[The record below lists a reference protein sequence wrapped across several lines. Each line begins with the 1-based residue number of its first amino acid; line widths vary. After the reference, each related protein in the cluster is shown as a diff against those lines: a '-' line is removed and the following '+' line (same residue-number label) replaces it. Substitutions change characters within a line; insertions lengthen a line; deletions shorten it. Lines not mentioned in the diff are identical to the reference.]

1 MPFQLRQGTRDWF
14 RHIKGDF
21 DVKFDMYYFC
31 LIAGLLE
38 GEKRKV
44 SSDKTSELVS
54 NFPGPYREK
63 GRYIIALFL
72 SRELRSLGVNFSD
85 RETLHSQISR
95 LIDSR
100 ATSRLSSEGMRR
112 MNEYSY
118 GGLDVIKE
126 WFEEEP
132 QSLEEFLP
140 RYYRYLKDAEPE
152 NKLQHEQTDSRI
164 EESRVSIASLDD
176 DTWVDT

>member
-1 MPFQLRQGTRDWF
+1 MPFELRQGTRDWF
-14 RHIKGDF
+14 THIKGDL

-44 SSDKTSELVS
+44 DSDKTSDLVS
-54 NFPGPYREK
+54 NFPGPYQEK
-63 GRYIIALFL
+63 GRFIVALFL
-72 SRELRSLGVNFSD
+72 SRELRSLRVDLSE
-85 RETLHSQISR
+85 RETLHNQISR
-95 LIDSR
+95 LVDSL
-100 ATSRLSSEGMRR
+100 APSRLSSEGMRR

-118 GGLDVIKE
+118 GGLDVLKE

-140 RYYRYLKDAEPE
+140 RYHKYLKKAESE
-152 NKLQHEQTDSRI
+152 AEFVSAQTDPQLERSRA
-164 EESRVSIASLDD
+164 EIASLDD
-176 DTWVDT
+176 DNWIGT

>member
-14 RHIKGDF
+14 THIEGDL

-38 GEKRKV
+38 GEKRNV
-44 SSDKTSELVS
+44 ASDKTSELVS

-63 GRYIIALFL
+63 GRFIVALFL
-72 SRELRSLGVNFSD
+72 GRELRSLGVNFSE
-85 RETLHSQISR
+85 RETLHNQISR
-95 LIDSR
+95 LVDSR
-100 ATSRLSSEGMRR
+100 APSRLSSEGMRR

-118 GGLDVIKE
+118 GGLDVLKE

-132 QSLEEFLP
+132 RSLEEFLP
-140 RYYRYLKDAEPE
+140 RYHGYLKEAESE
-152 NKLQHEQTDSRI
+152 AEFGSTQTNPQLEKSRA
-164 EESRVSIASLDD
+164 EMASLDD
-176 DTWVDT
+176 NNWIST

>member
-14 RHIKGDF
+14 SHIKSDF
-21 DVKFDMYYFC
+21 EVKFDMYYFC

-44 SSDKTSELVS
+44 PSDKTSELVS

-72 SRELRSLGVNFSD
+72 SRELRSLGIDFSD

-140 RYYRYLKDAEPE
+140 RYYRYLKGAEPE
-152 NKLQHEQTDSRI
+152 NELHPMQTDHRL
-164 EESRVSIASLDD
+164 EQARVSIASLDD
-176 DTWVDT
+176 DTWADT